1 MTKINILY
9 ISPNKYNSIEVLEL
23 INANESW
30 YGFVANN
37 EDEAVLLF
45 SEYNIAMILF
55 GCDVNKKTENKLCH
69 YFKEIN
75 PTIIIL
81 EPYGGGTGLLTHE
94 IISAFNREESL

>member
-9 ISPNKYNSIEVLEL
+9 ISPNKYNSNEVLEL

-30 YGFVANN
+30 HGFVANN
-37 EDEAVLLF
+37 EEEAVLLF
-45 SEYNIAMILF
+45 LEFNMAMILF
-55 GCDVNKKTENKLCH
+55 GCDVNKKTEIKLCH

-94 IISAFNREESL
+94 IISAFNKDESL